1 MAKTKDTQDAEDVKD
16 IKTEKPKT
24 KKSKGWLFALLGSI
38 AFIGIL
44 VAGFLLLKS
53 APAPDDPKAK
63 LSYSSSFFIYDNS
76 HYTLWNADGKRL
88 TEDTYE
94 AKSDFIAGYAYVKK
108 DGQAGIIRDDGTMT
122 VPFGKYGQIEAR
134 GGLFL
139 AQDGNTK
146 QYHVLTGTGKD
157 LMMGDDLTIDSSG
170 STSAFAVIKST
181 GAYDLFTYS
190 GAHLGT
196 FLAND
201 GDDAPELSTHSD
213 FGLFYFNNLNLVFD
227 VRTSQ
232 VLASID
238 GSKYSFEGV
247 TENRSQILL
256 QNEEDESTYILIA
269 GNNVITLDECK
280 YYAFTILDYLIGYES
295 YDEIAILNPDYTV
308 AKRVNS
314 YLALKDQKNYAVKND
329 DGNVDIVKDGQVVK
343 TFDKDADL
351 ESGVLYDDLY
361 AITNDGKTM
370 FYHLDGS
377 VAINHEFKSVWS
389 LFDKFHHAAV
399 ADEEDE
405 YYLIDTAGNRLTEG
419 TYKRIYT
426 EDGGYELKNAD
437 DKYAIA
443 NEKGEVQT
451 DAKYESLYYRSAAVG
466 HNIWTGRNDTN
477 DYDVLDIANKK
488 ILLEHVNVNSFYANY
503 FTIKNADGK
512 YEYYTYSGLKFYT
525 SES

>member
-24 KKSKGWLFALLGSI
+24 KRSKGWLFALLGSI
-38 AFIGIL
+38 AFIGVL

-53 APAPDDPKAK
+53 TPAPDDPKAK

-157 LMMGDDLTIDSSG
+157 LMMGDNLTIDSSG
-170 STSAFAVIKST
+170 STSAFAVVKST
-181 GAYDLFTYS
+181 GVYDLFTYS

-238 GSKYSFEGV
+238 GSNTASKASPKTAPRFSSK
-247 TENRSQILL
+247 TKKTNPHTSSSPATTSSLWTNANTTRSLSL
-256 QNEEDESTYILIA
+256 TTS
-269 GNNVITLDECK
+269 
-280 YYAFTILDYLIGYES
+280 
-295 YDEIAILNPDYTV
+295 
-308 AKRVNS
+308 
-314 YLALKDQKNYAVKND
+314 LATSL
-329 DGNVDIVKDGQVVK
+329 
-343 TFDKDADL
+343 T
-351 ESGVLYDDLY
+351 
-361 AITNDGKTM
+361 T
-370 FYHLDGS
+370 
-377 VAINHEFKSVWS
+377 KSP
-389 LFDKFHHAAV
+389 F
-399 ADEEDE
+399 
-405 YYLIDTAGNRLTEG
+405 
-419 TYKRIYT
+419 
-426 EDGGYELKNAD
+426 
-437 DKYAIA
+437 
-443 NEKGEVQT
+443 
-451 DAKYESLYYRSAAVG
+451 
-466 HNIWTGRNDTN
+466 
-477 DYDVLDIANKK
+477 
-488 ILLEHVNVNSFYANY
+488 
-503 FTIKNADGK
+503 
-512 YEYYTYSGLKFYT
+512 
-525 SES
+525 